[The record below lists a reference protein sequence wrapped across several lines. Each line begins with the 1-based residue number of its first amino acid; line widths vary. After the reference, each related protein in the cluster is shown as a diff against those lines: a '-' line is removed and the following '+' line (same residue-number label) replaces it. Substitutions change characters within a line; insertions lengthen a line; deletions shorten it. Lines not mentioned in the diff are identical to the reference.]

1 MDTRI
6 LGGLLGL
13 LAGAAVAE
21 EAEGMP
27 AVKGFARAY
36 ERAVMDG
43 DKRMLF
49 AGTLEPDVF
58 QKVVRREPSVHQNR
72 VFVGPH
78 AGEARYGTG
87 EMSPLEVGQHIENLL
102 NSAETQVMPNFPTRN
117 FQNNAGG
124 MFFLKD
130 GERDVVSPFMG
141 GRKGDVVLKTVFQ
154 PTGKNKKFIEDFLG
168 VPPLSISGLRDK
180 VPASTQTLGFSVDRK
195 SSGEGYLGRPLSPIS
210 GLRNDVPASAQPP
223 GLSAV
228 RQPSEE
234 SIAEISA
241 PNKGKLPA
249 LAGSS
254 TGLGLASAPSKAQ
267 GMSEEPGLESPW
279 FDPVDILLAPVG
291 VTGRGAR
298 AAAMALEPAVSAG
311 VAGLLGLFG
320 RGD

>member
-1 MDTRI
+1 MDTRT

-13 LAGAAVAE
+13 LAGAAVTE

-58 QKVVRREPSVHQNR
+58 QNVVKREPSVHQNR

-117 FQNNAGG
+117 FQNNARS
-124 MFFLKD
+124 MFYLHD
-130 GERDVVSPFMG
+130 GKDVVSPFMA
-141 GRKGDVVLKTVFQ
+141 GRSGDVVLKTVFR
-154 PTGKNKKFIEDFLG
+154 PDYEK
-168 VPPLSISGLRDK
+168 
-180 VPASTQTLGFSVDRK
+180 RK
-195 SSGEGYLGRPLSPIS
+195 YLEGYLGRPLSPIS

-228 RQPSEE
+228 RQPSGE

-267 GMSEEPGLESPW
+267 GGPVELGLESPW

>member
-1 MDTRI
+1 MDTRT

-13 LAGAAVAE
+13 LAGAAVAK

-117 FQNNAGG
+117 FQNNAKS
-124 MFFLKD
+124 MFYLHD
-130 GERDVVSPFMG
+130 GKDVVSPFMA
-141 GRKGDVVLKTVFQ
+141 GRSGDVVLKTVFR
-154 PTGKNKKFIEDFLG
+154 PDYEK
-168 VPPLSISGLRDK
+168 
-180 VPASTQTLGFSVDRK
+180 RK
-195 SSGEGYLGRPLSPIS
+195 YLEGYLGRPLSPIS

-320 RGD
+320 RSD

>member
-1 MDTRI
+1 MDTRA

-13 LAGAAVAE
+13 LAGAAVTE

-36 ERAVMDG
+36 ERAVMDS

-58 QKVVRREPSVHQNR
+58 QKVVKREPSVHQNR

-102 NSAETQVMPNFPTRN
+102 NSAETQVMPNFPTKN
-117 FQNNAGG
+117 FQNNARS
-124 MFFLKD
+124 MFYLHD
-130 GERDVVSPFMG
+130 GKDVVSPFMA
-141 GRKGDVVLKTVFQ
+141 GRKGDVVLRTVFE
-154 PTGKNKKFIEDFLG
+154 PRDNRMNFI
-168 VPPLSISGLRDK
+168 
-180 VPASTQTLGFSVDRK
+180 
-195 SSGEGYLGRPLSPIS
+195 EGYLGRPNPPIS
-210 GLRNDVPASAQPP
+210 GLRSNPPASAQPQ

-228 RQPSEE
+228 RQPSGE

-254 TGLGLASAPSKAQ
+254 AGLGLASAPSKAQ
-267 GMSEEPGLESPW
+267 GGPVEPGLESPW

-291 VTGRGAR
+291 VTGRGAK

-311 VAGLLGLFG
+311 MSGLLGMFG
-320 RGD
+320 KDD

>member
-1 MDTRI
+1 M
-6 LGGLLGL
+6 
-13 LAGAAVAE
+13 AK

-58 QKVVRREPSVHQNR
+58 QKVVKREPSVHQNR

-117 FQNNAGG
+117 FQNNARS
-124 MFFLKD
+124 MFYLHD
-130 GERDVVSPFMG
+130 GKDVVSPFMA
-141 GRKGDVVLKTVFQ
+141 GRSGDVVLKTVFR
-154 PTGKNKKFIEDFLG
+154 PDYEK
-168 VPPLSISGLRDK
+168 
-180 VPASTQTLGFSVDRK
+180 RK
-195 SSGEGYLGRPLSPIS
+195 YLEGYLGRPLSPIS

-228 RQPSEE
+228 RQPSGE

-298 AAAMALEPAVSAG
+298 AATMALEPAVSAG

-320 RGD
+320 RGN

>member
-117 FQNNAGG
+117 FQNNAKS
-124 MFFLKD
+124 MFYLHD
-130 GERDVVSPFMG
+130 GKDVVSPFMA
-141 GRKGDVVLKTVFQ
+141 GRSGDVVLKTVFR
-154 PTGKNKKFIEDFLG
+154 PDYEK
-168 VPPLSISGLRDK
+168 
-180 VPASTQTLGFSVDRK
+180 RK
-195 SSGEGYLGRPLSPIS
+195 YLEGYLGRPLSPIS